1 MRSRRKP
8 KADNNLLPQ
17 PRKQRMTYKDILTN
31 YQDKVASINFR
42 NDMIKRAK
50 NSNYVNEHNRL
61 SGALRGTILPDA
73 TLHRITNRQNHLR
86 KVFLNGAA
94 I

>member
-1 MRSRRKP
+1 MRVPRKP
-8 KADNNLLPQ
+8 KPDTNLLPQ
-17 PRKQRMTYKDILTN
+17 PKRRKLTYRDILKE

-42 NDMIKRAK
+42 NDMIKRSNNA
-50 NSNYVNEHNRL
+50 NYVNEHNRL
-61 SGALRGTILPDA
+61 AGALRGTILPDA

-86 KVFLNGAA
+86 QVFLHGAA